1 MITTDFKYNNQTLS
15 YEVVENGYKIYLD
28 GRLWIKQLEPF
39 IPNPE
44 ISYEENALAQ
54 IEELAKPAEEEKTLK
69 EQVAVLEQQLTDTQ
83 LALCEIYEAMA
94 M

>member
-15 YEVVENGYKIYLD
+15 YEVVENGYKIYL
-28 GRLWIKQLEPF
+28 GGKLWITQLEPY

-54 IEELAKPAEEEKTLK
+54 IEELTKPAEEENDMNTRI
-69 EQVAVLEQQLTDTQ
+69 ASLEETVDFLVMS
-83 LALCEIYEAMA
+83 ALSQEV
-94 M
+94 